1 MKLKNREDGGH
12 TIFKYARSFEG
23 YSEATYSYT
32 GKLTE
37 ALCGCVAAGL
47 IIKASLAGDGSASP
61 ELRGKLWAA
70 LASPKCRVSDLK

>member
-23 YSEATYSYT
+23 YSEATYSYA

-37 ALCGCVAAGL
+37 ALCGYVAAGM
-47 IIKASLAGDGSASP
+47 IIKANLAGDKGASP
-61 ELRGKLWAA
+61 ELQGKLGAA